1 MDLYKEITVGG
12 YVTLM
17 VVYSVLLLA
26 FGMMVVARKS
36 RVPGRAQNAVEIMSE
51 GLRGTFMSAL
61 GPGGEKHL
69 PLIYGLFWY
78 IIFCNLIELI
88 PIFHAVTAN
97 TSNTIGLGIIVFFY
111 SQYIGIKSK
120 GVVAYLKHFVGP
132 MLILAPLLLP
142 IEIIGEIIKPFTLGM
157 RLFGNIY
164 AEDVMHALASPP
176 LHDVTTA
183 EGTIPGLLTHPLL
196 WLMVP
201 VQVVVIGLQTFTGV
215 IQAYIFALLSCA
227 YIGLMAEHHD
237 DHGDN
242 YNGHPHSEDTT
253 EKLAE
258 SLGAHTAARVPAG

>member
-1 MDLYKEITVGG
+1 MDLYKEITLRG
-12 YVTLM
+12 YEGWMLLC
-17 VVYSVLLLA
+17 SLLLILIGA
-26 FGMMVVARKS
+26 AIVAKKS
-36 RVPGRAQNAVEIMSE
+36 RVPGRAQNFVEWISE
-51 GLRGTFMSAL
+51 FLRGTFMAGL

-97 TSNTIGLGIIVFFY
+97 TSNTIGLGLIVFVY
-111 SQYIGIKSK
+111 SQYIGIQSK
-120 GVVAYLKHFVGP
+120 GLWPYLKHFAGP
-132 MLILAPLLLP
+132 VLFLMPLLLP
-142 IEIIGEIIKPFTLGM
+142 IEIIGECIKPFTLGM

-164 AEDVMHALASPP
+164 AEDVMHGLASPS
-176 LHDVTTA
+176 LSDMMH
-183 EGTIPGLLTHPLL
+183 HPAL

-201 VQVVVIGLQTFTGV
+201 VQVVILMLQTFTGC

-242 YNGHPHSEDTT
+242 YNGHPHAEDTT

-258 SLGAHTAARVPAG
+258 SLGAHTAARVPSA